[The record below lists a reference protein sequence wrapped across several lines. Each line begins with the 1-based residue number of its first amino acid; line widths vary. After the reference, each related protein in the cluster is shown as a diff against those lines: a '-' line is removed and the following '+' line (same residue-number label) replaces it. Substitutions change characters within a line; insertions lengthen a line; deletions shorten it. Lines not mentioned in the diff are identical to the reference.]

1 MASGSM
7 SSSWTAKEN
16 KMFEKALAVYDRDTP
31 DRWHKIARAVGGKT
45 ADEVKRYYDLLVEDV
60 RRIEAGHM
68 PYANYRSSNGRVF
81 VRSSSKEHLTTL
93 RSINR
98 GTDNRNKSFELALA
112 LYDEETPER
121 WHNVARAVGRGR
133 SAEEVKRHYE
143 LLVKDIHHI
152 DSTKEPIFH
161 YPPTRRS
168 QG

>member
-1 MASGSM
+1 MASDSK
-7 SSSWTAKEN
+7 SSSWSE
-16 KMFEKALAVYDRDTP
+16 E
-31 DRWHKIARAVGGKT
+31 
-45 ADEVKRYYDLLVEDV
+45 E
-60 RRIEAGHM
+60 
-68 PYANYRSSNGRVF
+68 
-81 VRSSSKEHLTTL
+81 
-93 RSINR
+93 
-98 GTDNRNKSFELALA
+98 NKSFELALA

-121 WHNVARAVGRGR
+121 WYNVARAVGRGR